1 MIGQVL
7 VYYDVGLASSSYIAM
22 IVSNQRLR
30 FFFFLNACVGF
41 AINCQY
47 PQNGSVSS
55 RLQFKEP
62 NIVPGT

>member
-30 FFFFLNACVGF
+30 FFFLNACVGF